1 MGEKLKHL
9 KKKKALK
16 IGAGIIGVLIIILV
30 AGIVIYG
37 KNSENA
43 QDKTAVQTAE
53 VRTGNISTTVVGTGT
68 LESAQTTDVVIPV
81 GIKIE
86 KVLVENGEKVSKG
99 QKLATVNEA
108 SVAEKL
114 LEVNENIDSIE
125 DEIDDLSSDASV
137 SGTTEN
143 LKSKVLNGQL
153 EDLKEA
159 QDKLEKLLD
168 KKVITASGAGTICG
182 VYVSADTEV
191 ERTSE
196 STGSTGSTG
205 QGSDSS
211 NISASADSLTEET
224 ADEVLAKVSV
234 GTEEKKES
242 NLLFLNTD
250 STESDSDAG
259 TAATTIKEC
268 SIDIVAPVAGNKPQ
282 TEIGE
287 SEYFTGTISWNCAT
301 DTFLEDTVYIAT
313 IKLTAKEGYVFS
325 KNIMPEIKGADV
337 TSEVLEGDNGDSIL
351 KIKAQFAKTAKV
363 SGTNASG
370 NSDSKQSSES
380 GSQSTNN
387 TSQNNVADSSAKSA
401 AKTSGGSVS
410 ANASAGGGGSSSSGS
425 SQGTSASG
433 SSSSDYSI
441 YETAAFSVASEDKVA
456 ISINVDEMDIISVKE
471 GQSATITLDALEDE
485 QFEGEITDVSSVA
498 STSSSSVK
506 YPVKIVM
513 EKTENMLLGMSASAT
528 ICVEEV
534 ENALWIPVNALQERG
549 NHSFVYT
556 EKDSDGNLSGEVEVE
571 IGLSNESQVEIT
583 SGLEEG
589 DTVYYLKTGSSEN
602 EANWMGGHG
611 SGMPGGDF
619 QKGTMP
625 SGEGKPAGGGNRQSG
640 QKSGDES

>member
-1 MGEKLKHL
+1 MGEKLKQWR
-9 KKKKALK
+9 KKKAFKL
-16 IGAGIIGVLIIILV
+16 GAGIAGVLIIILV

-37 KNSENA
+37 KNSENTQEDTTVKSA
-43 QDKTAVQTAE
+43 QVQ
-53 VRTGNISTTVVGTGT
+53 TGNISTTVVGTGT

-125 DEIDDLSSDASV
+125 EEIDDLSSDASV

-143 LKSKVLNGQL
+143 LKSKVLYGQL
-153 EDLKEA
+153 EDLKDA

-168 KKVITASGAGTICG
+168 KKVITASSAGTICS

-196 STGSTGSTG
+196 STGSTG
-205 QGSDSS
+205 QGTDGS

-224 ADEVLAKVSV
+224 ADAVLAKVSV

-250 STESDSDAG
+250 SAESDSDAG

-268 SIDIVAPVAGNKPQ
+268 SIDIVAPEAGKKPQ

-370 NSDSKQSSES
+370 SSESKQSSES
-380 GSQSTNN
+380 SSQSTNN

-401 AKTSGGSVS
+401 AKASGGSVS
-410 ANASAGGGGSSSSGS
+410 ANASAGGGGNSSSGS
-425 SQGTSASG
+425 SQGTSGSG

-456 ISINVDEMDIISVKE
+456 VSINVDELDIISVKE
-471 GQSATITLDALEDE
+471 GQSATITLDALEGE

-549 NHSFVYT
+549 NHNFVYT

>member
-1 MGEKLKHL
+1 MGEKLKQWR
-9 KKKKALK
+9 KKKAFKL
-16 IGAGIIGVLIIILV
+16 GAGIAGVLIIILV

-37 KNSENA
+37 KNSENTQEDTTVKSA
-43 QDKTAVQTAE
+43 QVQ
-53 VRTGNISTTVVGTGT
+53 TGNISTTVVGTGT

-86 KVLVENGEKVSKG
+86 KVLVENGEVVTKG

-125 DEIDDLSSDASV
+125 DEIDGLSSDASV

-168 KKVITASGAGTICG
+168 KKVITASSAGTICG

-191 ERTSE
+191 EWTSE
-196 STGSTGSTG
+196 STGSTG
-205 QGSDSS
+205 QGTDGS

-224 ADEVLAKVSV
+224 ADAVLAKVSV

-250 STESDSDAG
+250 STESDPNESSG
-259 TAATTIKEC
+259 PMTIKEC
-268 SIDIVAPVAGNKPQ
+268 SIDIAAPEAGKKPQ

-313 IKLTAKEGYVFS
+313 IKLTAKEGCVFS

-370 NSDSKQSSES
+370 SSDGKQSSES
-380 GSQSTNN
+380 SSQSTNN
-387 TSQNNVADSSAKSA
+387 TSQNNVPDRADKKAEM
-401 AKTSGGSVS
+401 
-410 ANASAGGGGSSSSGS
+410 NP
-425 SQGTSASG
+425 
-433 SSSSDYSI
+433 
-441 YETAAFSVASEDKVA
+441 
-456 ISINVDEMDIISVKE
+456 DE
-471 GQSATITLDALEDE
+471 GA
-485 QFEGEITDVSSVA
+485 
-498 STSSSSVK
+498 
-506 YPVKIVM
+506 
-513 EKTENMLLGMSASAT
+513 
-528 ICVEEV
+528 
-534 ENALWIPVNALQERG
+534 
-549 NHSFVYT
+549 
-556 EKDSDGNLSGEVEVE
+556 
-571 IGLSNESQVEIT
+571 
-583 SGLEEG
+583 
-589 DTVYYLKTGSSEN
+589 
-602 EANWMGGHG
+602 
-611 SGMPGGDF
+611 
-619 QKGTMP
+619 
-625 SGEGKPAGGGNRQSG
+625 
-640 QKSGDES
+640 

>member
-9 KKKKALK
+9 KKKKAFKL
-16 IGAGIIGVLIIILV
+16 GAGIAGVLIIILV

-37 KNSENA
+37 KNSENT
-43 QDKTAVQTAE
+43 QNETTVQTAE

-125 DEIDDLSSDASV
+125 EEIDDLSSDASV

-168 KKVITASGAGTICG
+168 KKVITASSAGTICG

-196 STGSTGSTG
+196 STGSTG
-205 QGSDSS
+205 QGTDGS

-224 ADEVLAKVSV
+224 ADAVLAKVSV

-242 NLLFLNTD
+242 NLLFLSTD
-250 STESDSDAG
+250 SAESDSDAG
-259 TAATTIKEC
+259 TAATTIKGC
-268 SIDIVAPVAGNKPQ
+268 SIDIAAPEAGNKPQ
-282 TEIGE
+282 TEIEE

-337 TSEVLEGDNGDSIL
+337 TSGVLEGDNGDSIL

-370 NSDSKQSSES
+370 SSDSKQSSES
-380 GSQSTNN
+380 SSQSTNN
-387 TSQNNVADSSAKSA
+387 TSQNNVPDRADKKA
-401 AKTSGGSVS
+401 
-410 ANASAGGGGSSSSGS
+410 
-425 SQGTSASG
+425 
-433 SSSSDYSI
+433 
-441 YETAAFSVASEDKVA
+441 
-456 ISINVDEMDIISVKE
+456 EMNPD
-471 GQSATITLDALEDE
+471 
-485 QFEGEITDVSSVA
+485 
-498 STSSSSVK
+498 
-506 YPVKIVM
+506 
-513 EKTENMLLGMSASAT
+513 
-528 ICVEEV
+528 
-534 ENALWIPVNALQERG
+534 
-549 NHSFVYT
+549 
-556 EKDSDGNLSGEVEVE
+556 
-571 IGLSNESQVEIT
+571 
-583 SGLEEG
+583 EG
-589 DTVYYLKTGSSEN
+589 D
-602 EANWMGGHG
+602 
-611 SGMPGGDF
+611 
-619 QKGTMP
+619 
-625 SGEGKPAGGGNRQSG
+625 
-640 QKSGDES
+640 

>member
-1 MGEKLKHL
+1 MGEKLKQWR
-9 KKKKALK
+9 KKKAFKL
-16 IGAGIIGVLIIILV
+16 GAGIAGVLIIILV

-37 KNSENA
+37 KNSENTQEDTTVKSA
-43 QDKTAVQTAE
+43 QVQ
-53 VRTGNISTTVVGTGT
+53 TGNISTTVVGTGT

-86 KVLVENGEKVSKG
+86 KILVENGEKVSKG

-125 DEIDDLSSDASV
+125 EEIDDLSSDASV

-143 LKSKVLNGQL
+143 LKSKVLYGQL
-153 EDLKEA
+153 EDLKDA

-168 KKVITASGAGTICG
+168 KKVITASSAGTICS

-196 STGSTGSTG
+196 STGSTG
-205 QGSDSS
+205 QGTDGS

-224 ADEVLAKVSV
+224 ADAVLAKVSV

-242 NLLFLNTD
+242 NLLFLSTD
-250 STESDSDAG
+250 SAESDSDAG

-268 SIDIVAPVAGNKPQ
+268 SIDIAAPEAGKKPQ

-370 NSDSKQSSES
+370 SSESKQSSES
-380 GSQSTNN
+380 SSQSTNN

-401 AKTSGGSVS
+401 AKASGGSVS
-410 ANASAGGGGSSSSGS
+410 ANASAGGGGNSSSGS
-425 SQGTSASG
+425 SQGTSGSG

-456 ISINVDEMDIISVKE
+456 VSINVDELDIISVKE
-471 GQSATITLDALEDE
+471 GQSATITLDALEGE

-549 NHSFVYT
+549 NHNFVYT